1 MGNLGELGQDQG
13 VELPGVGAA
22 AGCVVPVRLPVEIFP
37 GIVQM
42 IANTYRSFDFYSL
55 NLIHL
60 MGRSCPGGT
69 AAGAIADIDACYL
82 SRIFSA

>member
-1 MGNLGELGQDQG
+1 
-13 VELPGVGAA
+13 
-22 AGCVVPVRLPVEIFP
+22 
-37 GIVQM
+37 M
-42 IANTYRSFDFYSL
+42 IAHTYRSFDFYSL